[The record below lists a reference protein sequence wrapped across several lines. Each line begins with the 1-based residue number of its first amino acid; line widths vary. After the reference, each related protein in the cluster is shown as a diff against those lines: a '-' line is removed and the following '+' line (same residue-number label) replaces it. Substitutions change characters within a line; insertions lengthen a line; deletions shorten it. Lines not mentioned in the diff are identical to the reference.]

1 MDLSHK
7 KLEIWKNGINLVESI
22 YLLTA
27 SFPKEEQ
34 FGLTNQLRRASVSVV
49 SNIAE
54 GLSRTSPNEKIRF
67 LEVARSSIVEIDT
80 QIEIAIRIQYCSHDD
95 VEEVNSLLNTIFAM
109 SSALIKTIKL
119 KLKSKE
125 KTSSI

>member
-7 KLEIWKNGINLVESI
+7 KLEIWKNGINLVESV

-34 FGLTNQLRRASVSVV
+34 FGLTNQLRRASVSLV

-54 GLSRTSPNEKIRF
+54 GLSRISSNKKIRF

-80 QIEIAIRIQYCSHDD
+80 QIEIANRIQYCSHDD
-95 VEEVNSLLNTIFAM
+95 IKEVNSLLNTIFAM
-109 SSALIKTIKL
+109 SSALIKTIKS
-119 KLKSKE
+119 KSKE